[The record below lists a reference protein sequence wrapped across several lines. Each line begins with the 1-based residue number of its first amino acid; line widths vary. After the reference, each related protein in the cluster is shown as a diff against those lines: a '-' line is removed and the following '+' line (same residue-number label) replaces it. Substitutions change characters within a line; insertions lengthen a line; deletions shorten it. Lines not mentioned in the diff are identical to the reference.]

1 MANIKI
7 SELNELTKSQR
18 AYNDYLAIVDSSA
31 NETKKISLEN
41 IMQNNIQLLAVTDT
55 APSECNIG
63 DKYYNTE
70 TGLIY
75 TAIEED
81 TWGTIGE
88 TPITDILYIVL
99 EERTSYTYDGTDLV
113 SVGGGAGSSVVVEPE
128 EATEDTKLII
138 EEEDLD
144 FTGLEISNE
153 YNNANNMAYSCD
165 YINEELNNTNKI
177 IYANDFKSK
186 NLVQSFKSGSSST
199 QYAVCLNAVADL
211 KPNTTYTIQFKGA
224 NNHVV
229 YFNEGL
235 FTTNP
240 RINCNGMVQSM
251 TLTTLATL
259 PTISSNGYAIL
270 KNATGNT
277 VAPNFTNVQIEL
289 GEKATNYT
297 KYKNFDNS
305 GDILWSNSNP
315 TDDFSNQTITLNSSD
330 YDAYELIYA
339 RSKSQNIRY
348 STGRIPK
355 GSSFNIFVFAGEE
368 SGGYLSYR
376 YRNLNYVSDT
386 SLSVSNCIQ
395 KIVNETTTG
404 TANAT
409 CIPLYIIGYKTG
421 LFN

>member
-18 AYNDYLAIVDSSA
+18 AYDDYLAIVDSSA

-63 DKYYNTE
+63 DKYYNTK

-81 TWGTIGE
+81 TWGTTGE

-165 YINEELNNTNKI
+165 YVNK
-177 IYANDFKSK
+177 AF
-186 NLVQSFKSGSSST
+186 GG
-199 QYAVCLNAVADL
+199 
-211 KPNTTYTIQFKGA
+211 TI
-224 NNHVV
+224 
-229 YFNEGL
+229 L
-235 FTTNP
+235 WTNP
-240 RINCNGMVQSM
+240 
-251 TLTTLATL
+251 
-259 PTISSNGYAIL
+259 
-270 KNATGNT
+270 
-277 VAPNFTNVQIEL
+277 
-289 GEKATNYT
+289 
-297 KYKNFDNS
+297 
-305 GDILWSNSNP
+305 NP

-421 LFN
+421 LFR